1 MSHKARSAVTFSFS
15 FRQPVAKILS
25 ADRVT
30 INQYIKLK
38 IPAVG
43 GPSAKVCRASKGGL
57 LGSSFR
63 GRLASWAVVWQTRP
77 FAIAADK
84 EARGLPRPRYKT
96 AFTGYLIVRL
106 GADITVN
113 QHFAFFGTTV
123 GKTPR

>member
-43 GPSAKVCRASKGGL
+43 GPSAKFVERVRGD
-57 LGSSFR
+57 SSDH
-63 GRLASWAVVWQTRP
+63 RLEGACASWAVVWQARP

-84 EARGLPRPRYKT
+84 EARGLLRPRCKT

-113 QHFAFFGTTV
+113 QHFAFRHHCGQDT
-123 GKTPR
+123 